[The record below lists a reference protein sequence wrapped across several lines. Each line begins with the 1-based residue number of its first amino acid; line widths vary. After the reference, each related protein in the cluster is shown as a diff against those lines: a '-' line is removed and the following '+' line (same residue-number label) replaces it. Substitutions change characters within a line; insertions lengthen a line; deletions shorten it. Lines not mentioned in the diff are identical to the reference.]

1 MATTGLWAIR
11 DRPRK
16 TINYIENPDKTS
28 YSSADPG
35 IRDTSIKSIMDHADF
50 DSADHSLLV
59 TGIGCTPARAAEEMN
74 QTRLKWGKTGGI
86 LAYHGYQ
93 SFAEGEITPELAHMI
108 GCRLAEELWGDRYEV
123 VVATHIDKKT
133 HIHNH
138 FVVNS
143 VSFVDGTKYRFSYNE
158 IWSMF
163 DVSNRLCRECGL
175 SVIEHPRGK
184 RRSYGEWL
192 AEKNGKPTY
201 HKLIRE
207 DIDRAVASSLTI
219 TEFYGELE
227 RMGYE
232 IKLFGETGRQLQHPS
247 LRPFGAER
255 FIRID
260 RLGEDYSLEEISE
273 RILENIRRKDPF
285 PEESREAV
293 RRYRTDH
300 PPKTEAKGI
309 AKLYYYYC
317 YELHIIVSYPGY
329 VQRVSHFMR
338 EDIRKLEQLDAQTI
352 FLTENGIETFKDLEK
367 YRERAK
373 EDILNLQSVR
383 KSLRNELNR
392 VIRRGDEAEVIAVK
406 SRISDIAEQLK
417 KLRKDCAMCDLAEQ
431 RASQMQAELDL
442 IRNDNRQKEET
453 NDGLFRGSGRTGRK
467 DEPQRSRSSSQ
478 DQRQGS

>member
-1 MATTGLWAIR
+1 MAVTWMWPVKSSLT
-11 DRPRK
+11 D

-28 YSSADPG
+28 YSSADSG
-35 IRDTSIKSIMDHADF
+35 IGDTSIKSIMDHADF

-59 TGIGCTPARAAEEMN
+59 TGIGCTPAGAAEEMN

-86 LAYHGYQ
+86 VAFHGYQ

-123 VVATHIDKKT
+123 VVATHTDKKT

-143 VSFVDGTKYRFSYNE
+143 VSFIDGMKYYLTKRNCRLV
-158 IWSMF
+158 F
-163 DVSNRLCRECGL
+163 DVSNRLCREYGL

-201 HKLIRE
+201 RKLIRD

-227 RMGYE
+227 KMGYE
-232 IKLFGETGRQLQHPS
+232 IKLFGESGRVFQHPS
-247 LRPFGAER
+247 LKPPGSELFFR
-255 FIRID
+255 FD
-260 RLGEDYSLEEISE
+260 RLGEDYSLGEISE
-273 RILENIRRKDPF
+273 RILENTSRKVPF
-285 PEESREAV
+285 PEETREAV

-300 PPKTEAKGI
+300 PPKTEARGI

-317 YELHIIVSYPGY
+317 YELHIIVRYPGC

-373 EDILNLQSVR
+373 EDILNLQSDR
-383 KSLRNELNR
+383 KSLRNELSR

-417 KLRKDCAMCDLAEQ
+417 KLRKGCAMCDIAEQ
-431 RASQMQAELDL
+431 RASQMQAELEL
-442 IRNDNRQKEET
+442 IRNDNREKEEM
-453 NDGLFRGSGRTGRK
+453 NDGLFRGSGRTGRE
-467 DEPQRSRSSSQ
+467 DEPQRSRSRS
-478 DQRQGS
+478 